1 MSHCADDTVES
12 RVIPDSP
19 LIAFVGT
26 PNCGK
31 STLFNVL
38 TGLRQKVGNFP
49 GVTVNPA
56 LGNLLGH
63 KKNIRLIDLPGIYSL
78 APKSPDESL
87 TTAVL
92 KGENAK
98 IALPDAAVFVINGT
112 NLEKSLFLFSQFAAL
127 KIPTIVVV
135 TMIDEIK
142 ARGGTFD
149 DIELEHELGVPV
161 LSVVGHKGVGVDEI
175 KEHLRSI
182 GDFSIPQISS
192 LDADSIE
199 IRHKWAREL
208 SKNVLKLD
216 QRDAVTERLDK
227 IFLHPVFGPLI
238 FLAVMLLFFQ
248 SIFTWATPLM
258 DFIDGGFSGLADFVA
273 TIIPEGI
280 FQNFIT
286 KGIIGGVGSVVIF
299 LPQILILYLF
309 ITLLEECG
317 YLARGAFLVDRIMG
331 AFGLQG
337 RSFIPI
343 LGSFACAIPG
353 IMSARIIPNE
363 KDRLTT
369 MLIAPLMTCSARLP
383 IYALLIAAFVP
394 AVYLGGFLS
403 LQALV
408 LFGLYALA
416 AISGLVMAWIF
427 KKTIFKGS
435 KLPFLMEFPP
445 YRKPSFKSVG
455 ITLFNRGK
463 EFLQS
468 AGTVIL
474 IFSIILWALTEFP
487 RADVPEG
494 TPQLVA
500 ERMQLEQ
507 SIAGQTGKFIEPVFK
522 PLGFDWK
529 ITIGVI
535 GSFAAREM
543 FVSVMGQL
551 YSADVTETDATLR
564 EVLKTSMSLPVALSV
579 LMFYVYALQC
589 MSTIA
594 VLKRETGGWK
604 WPTFAFGYTFLLA
617 YGVAFFVYRISLGI
631 F

>member
-1 MSHCADDTVES
+1 MSHCADETAES
-12 RVIPDSP
+12 RVIPQSP
-19 LIAFVGT
+19 LVAFVGT

-56 LGNLLGH
+56 LGTLLGNE
-63 KKNIRLIDLPGIYSL
+63 KKIRLIDLPGIYSL
-78 APKSPDESL
+78 SPKSPDEAL
-87 TTAVL
+87 TASVL
-92 KGENAK
+92 KGESKK
-98 IALPDAAVFVINGT
+98 IEMPDAAVFVINGT

-127 KIPTIVVV
+127 KIPSVVVV

-142 ARGGTFD
+142 SRGGIFD

-175 KEHLRSI
+175 KEQLCSVA
-182 GDFSIPQISS
+182 DFAIPQISS
-192 LDADSIE
+192 LHDDSIE
-199 IRHKWAREL
+199 KRHLWAREL
-208 SKNVLKLD
+208 SKQVLKLE
-216 QRDAVTERLDK
+216 QRDAVTERLDRF
-227 IFLHPVFGPLI
+227 FLHPFFGPMI

-258 DFIDGGFSGLADFVA
+258 DFIDGGFSALADFAA
-273 TIIPEGI
+273 TITPEGI
-280 FQNFIT
+280 IQNFVT
-286 KGIIGGVGSVVIF
+286 KGLIGGVGSVVIF

-317 YLARGAFLVDRIMG
+317 YLARGAFLVDRIFG
-331 AFGLQG
+331 VFGLQG

-394 AVYLGGFLS
+394 TVYFWGFLS

-416 AISGLVMAWIF
+416 AVSGLVMAWLF

-445 YRKPSFKSVG
+445 YRMPSFKSVM
-455 ITLFNRGK
+455 ITLYNRGK

-474 IFSIILWALTEFP
+474 VFSVILWALTEFP
-487 RADVPEG
+487 RAEVPEG
-494 TPQLVA
+494 MPQITA
-500 ERMQLEQ
+500 DKIQLEQ
-507 SIAGQTGKFIEPVFK
+507 SIAGQAGKLIEPLFK

-529 ITIGVI
+529 ISVGVI

-551 YSADVTETDATLR
+551 YAADVTETDATLR

-579 LMFYVYALQC
+579 LAFYVYALQC

-604 WPTFAFGYTFLLA
+604 WPAFAFGYTFLLA
-617 YGVAFFVYRISLGI
+617 YGVSFLVYQVSRGI